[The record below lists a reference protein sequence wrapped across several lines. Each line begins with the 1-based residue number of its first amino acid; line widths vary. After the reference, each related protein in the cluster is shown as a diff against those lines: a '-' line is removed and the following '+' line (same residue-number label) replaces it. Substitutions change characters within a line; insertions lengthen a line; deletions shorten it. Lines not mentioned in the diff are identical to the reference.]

1 MISINVSSTIFVN
14 SIICLSLTFHVNSWK
29 IQAKITFEK
38 RNDFAG
44 KILYWSYYSCKEHF
58 SRCAKYNNKIK
69 SISLNTLILT
79 LCIRFL
85 LSGGFLY
92 FLVPSRWLNMFIGFL
107 LLPRTR
113 CRGGIHQIGRNTL
126 TEVLSLTTPK
136 FQALI
141 PS

>member
-1 MISINVSSTIFVN
+1 MLILEKFNRKSNDSFNGVTI
-14 SIICLSLTFHVNSWK
+14 L
-29 IQAKITFEK
+29 
-38 RNDFAG
+38 
-44 KILYWSYYSCKEHF
+44 CKEHF
-58 SRCAKYNNKIK
+58 SRYAEYNYWIK
-69 SISLNTLILT
+69 
-79 LCIRFL
+79 CINHIIFIYIRIL
-85 LSGGFLY
+85 LSGGSLY
-92 FLVPSRWLNMFIGFL
+92 FLVPYKAISIRWLNMCIGFF